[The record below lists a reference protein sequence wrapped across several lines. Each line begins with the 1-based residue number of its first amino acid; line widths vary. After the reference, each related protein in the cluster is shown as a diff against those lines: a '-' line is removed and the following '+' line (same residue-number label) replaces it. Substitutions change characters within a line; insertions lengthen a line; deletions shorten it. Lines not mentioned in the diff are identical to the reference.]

1 MTSSTGA
8 PRVRAIW
15 TDFRGVLT
23 PPLRDTMDAFSRRL
37 GLTLEQLTGA
47 MRAVG
52 DTYGQD
58 MMAPL
63 DIPLVSEAEWAKQVE
78 AALVARYGVEA
89 DLSDFGVKWF
99 EHREI
104 NEAWL
109 ERIRRAHDAGVFVG
123 LISNMPPEWDRHW
136 RTMIAPEGLFD
147 ELLLSFQAGLRK
159 PDAEIYARAEKL
171 ADAAPH
177 ECVLI
182 DDTAVNCTGAEA
194 VGWQAIHFTDTAA
207 AIARLDQLLA

>member
-1 MTSSTGA
+1 MTGGTRA
-8 PRVRAIW
+8 PHVRAIW

-23 PPLRDTMDAFSRRL
+23 PPLRDTMDVFSRRF
-37 GLTLEQLTGA
+37 GLSREQLVGA

-52 DTYGQD
+52 DAYGQD

-63 DIPLVSEAEWAKQVE
+63 DIPLVSEADWAKQVE
-78 AALVARYGVEA
+78 AQLDALYGLEV
-89 DLSDFGVKWF
+89 DLSDFGAKWF

-109 ERIRRAHDAGVFVG
+109 ERIRRAHDDGVFVG
-123 LISNMPPEWDRHW
+123 LISNMPPEWDQHW

-147 ELLLSFQAGLRK
+147 ELLLSFRAGFRK
-159 PDAEIYARAEKL
+159 PEPEVYAMAEKL

-182 DDTAVNCTGAEA
+182 DDTAVNCAGAEA
-194 VGWQAIHFTDTAA
+194 ADWQAIHFTDTEA